1 MRRTY
6 ISAEFLNQKSF
17 GTFNMVEEGN
27 FFGSKMLEIEDMI
40 YLESQNL
47 IYYQKSNGEQIDLS
61 VESSLESY
69 VYSSTTSKLN
79 NHKLRLDETQ
89 SSFQKDNNTT
99 WIIEIDLRKILV
111 DFLFATLKRYRTFE
125 GMKSNM
131 TKTGDVNSSV
141 REYINQNVIN
151 RYKFQRLDFYVEYK
165 DLRNQNVLRYKN
177 NWNPNV
183 VKQENKFTK
192 FQTELAFDDSK
203 LKIQYNQE
211 KTSKTFTYE
220 YYFNILFEKI

>member
-6 ISAEFLNQKSF
+6 ISAEFKNDKVF

-27 FFGSKMLEIEDMI
+27 FFGSKMLEVEDSI

-47 IYYQKSNGEQIDLS
+47 IYYQKSNGEQLDLS

-69 VYSSTTSKLN
+69 VYSASTNKQT
-79 NHKLRLDETQ
+79 NHTLILDESQ

-99 WIIEIDLRKILV
+99 WILEVDLRSILT
-111 DFLFATLKRYRTFE
+111 DFLFSTLKRYRTFE
-125 GMKSNM
+125 GMKTNM
-131 TKTGDVNSSV
+131 TRTSDVNSAV
-141 REYINQNVIN
+141 KEYIRQNVIN
-151 RYKFQRLDFYVEYK
+151 RYKFKRLDLYIQFK

-177 NWNPNV
+177 TWNPNI
-183 VKQENKFTK
+183 VKSENKFTK
-192 FQTELAFDDSK
+192 FQSDLAFDDSK
-203 LKIQYNQE
+203 IKIQFNQE